1 MYYADGVFTVLF
13 FFKRLLKKYNFFNV
27 NSVWS
32 DIENH
37 YCASHR
43 QVQ

>member
-13 FFKRLLKKYNFFNV
+13 FLKKYNFFNV